1 MKTILLLTAS
11 TGGGHNQAA
20 NALTEIYKQQGYRV
34 ETMDI
39 FKDSNEK
46 LDSLMV
52 EGYAFL
58 ATKMPKTYGDLY
70 WLSNRKAVNKPFCD
84 VIARKVWRS
93 LHQKIQE
100 TKPELIV
107 STHPFAVE
115 IMAKLK
121 RQTRLRCPYLAVV
134 TDFIAHQTYLSPAVD
149 GYIVGSEWTKRDLI
163 QKGIP
168 SDIIHA
174 YGIPTRKEFYAPSIE
189 RETSGEMKILA
200 MAGSLGLEEMAD
212 CLDVLLS
219 DTQSNVTAVCGNNQA
234 LYDLLLHQFPQE
246 IEGEHLTLY
255 GFTKNIREL
264 MDTHDCI
271 ITKPGG
277 LTTTESIL
285 RQIPMIIPF
294 MIPGQEAENTEFLVE
309 EGMAIHVQSADDLAE
324 QVHQLKLHPHRL
336 PLMRARMKAV
346 ADTYSPAAI
355 FALSDRMTQKRHEK
369 VMIFSAGFGA
379 GHQMVTD
386 AIGEEFHARFQT
398 ASIKEIDLMQWLMPQ
413 FSQSIYHGYRY
424 LVKNYESLYNRFYEQ
439 KEDDESSST
448 LLAKLTQKKT
458 SRLLAKETP
467 TLLISTFPICTQV
480 LGSWKE
486 KNGSQLPLITVITD
500 VTSASEWLHPA
511 VTHYLVASESVE
523 QELIEKGVESNRISV
538 TGIPVRRAFQLQQ
551 KRKARPI
558 HHPIRL
564 LIMGGG
570 FGLLPEDQT
579 LYRWLTDDPTI
590 DATIITGHNHETYQT
605 LKTHYP
611 RLRVKGF
618 VHDIAGEMKQADL
631 LLTKPGG
638 ITLFEAIHVEIPI
651 LAYHPSLGQE
661 QKNASFIEKM
671 GIGQSVF
678 TTGEILKA
686 VDSYRSNQAIY
697 QARSQMAS
705 IHTDLHLANEE
716 IWQHLMESQ
725 FDVQ

>member
-20 NALTEIYKQQGYRV
+20 NALKEIYSQQGYQV

-39 FKDSNEK
+39 FRDSNEK
-46 LDSLMV
+46 LDSIMV

-93 LHQKIQE
+93 LNQKILE
-100 TKPELIV
+100 TNPELIV

-149 GYIVGSEWTKRDLI
+149 GYIVGSEWTKQDLI

-168 SDIIHA
+168 SEIIHA
-174 YGIPTRKEFYAPSIE
+174 YGIPTRKEFYTPSIG
-189 RETSGEMKILA
+189 RGFSGEMKVLA

-219 DTQSNVTAVCGNNQA
+219 DTHSNVTAVCGNNQA

-246 IEGEHLTLY
+246 IKEERLTLY

-324 QVHQLKLHPHRL
+324 QIHQLERHPHRL
-336 PLMRARMKAV
+336 PLMRARMKVIAQ
-346 ADTYSPAAI
+346 TYSPAAI
-355 FALSDRMTQKRHEK
+355 FALSDRMIQKQHEK
-369 VMIFSAGFGA
+369 VLIFNAGFGA

-386 AIGEEFHARFQT
+386 AIEEEFSAHFQT
-398 ASIKEIDLMQWLMPQ
+398 ASIKEIDLMEWLMPQ

-424 LVKNYESLYNRFYEQ
+424 FVKNYESLYNRFYEE
-439 KEDDESSST
+439 KETDDLSSM
-448 LLAKLTQKKT
+448 LFAKLAQKKA

-467 TLLISTFPICTQV
+467 ALLISTFPICTQV
-480 LGSWKE
+480 LGTWIE
-486 KNGSQLPLITVITD
+486 KKGSKIPLITVITD
-500 VTSASEWLHPA
+500 VTSASEWIHPA

-523 QELIEKGVESNRISV
+523 SELIKKGVDPNRISV
-538 TGIPVRRAFQLQQ
+538 TGIPVRRAFQLQK
-551 KRKARPI
+551 KREARRV
-558 HHPIRL
+558 HAPIRL
-564 LIMGGG
+564 LVMGGG
-570 FGLLPEDQT
+570 LGLLPEDHT
-579 LYRWLTDDPTI
+579 LYRWLSDDTSI
-590 DATIITGHNHETYQT
+590 DATIITGHNHKAFQS
-605 LKTHYP
+605 LKSLYP
-611 RLRVKGF
+611 SLTVKGF
-618 VHDIAGEMKQADL
+618 VHDVAGEMKQADL

-651 LAYHPSLGQE
+651 LAYRPTLGQE
-661 QKNASFIEKM
+661 QKNAKFIEKM

-686 VDSYRSNQAIY
+686 IDTYKSNQAIY
-697 QARSQMAS
+697 QARSQMAT
-705 IHTDLHLANEE
+705 IHTGLSDASEE
-716 IWQHLMESQ
+716 IWQQLLENR
-725 FDVQ
+725 FNV